1 MPTTRVE
8 RTLPAPPAD
17 VWRLLNDPYHQERW
31 WPRVR
36 RVEDVDLDRF
46 TQVLATQRGKGVRA
60 DFAILEREEERL
72 LRWEQLLEGSPFE
85 RLLEEAVTTF
95 TLAPDGDGGTVV
107 SVELRQRT
115 LGWSRLA
122 PWLYRRAARRQL
134 GEALDALAELVGE
147 PLG

>member
-1 MPTTRVE
+1 VPTTRVQ

-17 VWRLLNDPYHQERW
+17 VWRLLGDPYHQERW

-60 DFAILEREEERL
+60 DFAIVEREEERL
-72 LRWEQLLEGSPFE
+72 LRWEQLLAGSPFE

-107 SVELRQRT
+107 AVELRQRT

-122 PWLYRRAARRQL
+122 PWLYKRAARRQL
-134 GEALDALAELVGE
+134 GEALDALAELVG
-147 PLG
+147 

>member
-60 DFAILEREEERL
+60 DFAILAREEEQL
-72 LRWEQLLEGSPFE
+72 LQWEQLLEGSPFE

-95 TLAPDGDGGTVV
+95 TLAPAGDGEATVV
-107 SVELRQRT
+107 AVELRQRL

-122 PWLYRRAARRQL
+122 PWLYKRAAGRQL
-134 GEALDALAELVGE
+134 DEALDGLAEL
-147 PLG
+147 LG

>member
-1 MPTTRVE
+1 MPTTRVQ
-8 RTLPAPPAD
+8 RTLPAPPAE

-60 DFAILEREEERL
+60 DFAILAREEEEL
-72 LRWEQLLEGSPFE
+72 LQWEQLLEGSPFE

-95 TLAPDGDGGTVV
+95 TLAPAEGDGGGTVV
-107 SVELRQRT
+107 AVELRQRT

-122 PWLYRRAARRQL
+122 PWLYKRAARRQL
-134 GEALDALAELVGE
+134 GEALDSLAELVKQ
-147 PLG
+147 